1 MSEQEII
8 EGNKLIAEFMESY
21 DIGGE
26 IKFIY
31 TLNEPFPLSKEI
43 CTESNILEE
52 IINEVEEFGTELSPS
67 ITWYHNSWDWLM
79 PVVLKINTMDNFDYS
94 VKIFT
99 MDCQIENSKGEIIA
113 RCECKYNPDE
123 LINSVWEAVVEFI
136 KWYNICQ
143 KEK

>member
-1 MSEQEII
+1 MKTQEII
-8 EGNKLIAEFMESY
+8 EGNKLIKQFMEIDVFTYGSWKQ
-21 DIGGE
+21 DQ
-26 IKFIY
+26 
-31 TLNEPFPLSKEI
+31 L
-43 CTESNILEE
+43 TE
-52 IINEVEEFGTELSPS
+52 GK
-67 ITWYHNSWDWLM
+67 YHSSWDWLM

-136 KWYNICQ
+136 KWYNQ
-143 KEK
+143 NN

>member
-8 EGNKLIAEFMESY
+8 EGNKLIA
-21 DIGGE
+21 
-26 IKFIY
+26 KF
-31 TLNEPFPLSKEI
+31 F
-43 CTESNILEE
+43 TEEKLFNHSIILHGFSED
-52 IINEVEEFGTELSPS
+52 NDLFFDSQLKFHS
-67 ITWYHNSWDWLM
+67 SWNWLM

-99 MDCQIENSKGEIIA
+99 MDCQIENSKGEIIV

-136 KWYNICQ
+136 KWYNSW
-143 KEK
+143 KEKQ

>member
-8 EGNKLIAEFMESY
+8 KGNALIAEFMGFEFFKSLGY
-21 DIGGE
+21 T
-26 IKFIY
+26 
-31 TLNEPFPLSKEI
+31 TLNFDETLRLKYLRDFKFHS
-43 CTESNILEE
+43 
-52 IINEVEEFGTELSPS
+52 
-67 ITWYHNSWDWLM
+67 SWNWLM

-136 KWYNICQ
+136 KWYNSW
-143 KEK
+143 KEKQ